1 MVREVK
7 IQILFILVA
16 IFISFQMEPGGSIM
30 PGTCSSPTTMLILK
44 IEPLFVLLLAGGMTC
59 HRPPRNV
66 SSANMQPETTD
77 VLDLSA
83 VVDTPG
89 VLMVVEV
96 VVLETI
102 SVLET
107 AIGCLK
113 LIFVFLSHVSKYFS
127 ILGKHLLNRNILQ
140 CQLFRN
146 IITSH

>member
-1 MVREVK
+1 
-7 IQILFILVA
+7 
-16 IFISFQMEPGGSIM
+16 M

-59 HRPPRNV
+59 HRPTRSV

-113 LIFVFLSHVSKYFS
+113 LIFVFLSLVSKYFS
-127 ILGKHLLNRNILQ
+127 ILSKNL
-140 CQLFRN
+140 
-146 IITSH
+146 

>member
-1 MVREVK
+1 
-7 IQILFILVA
+7 
-16 IFISFQMEPGGSIM
+16 MEPDGSIM
-30 PGTCSSPTTMLILK
+30 PGTCSNPITMLILK

-59 HRPPRNV
+59 HQPPRSV

-89 VLMVVEV
+89 GRVLMVVEV

-127 ILGKHLLNRNILQ
+127 ILSKNLLNIQ

>member
-1 MVREVK
+1 
-7 IQILFILVA
+7 
-16 IFISFQMEPGGSIM
+16 MEPDGSIM
-30 PGTCSSPTTMLILK
+30 PGTCSNPITMLILK

-59 HRPPRNV
+59 HQPPRNV

-127 ILGKHLLNRNILQ
+127 ILGKNLLNFQ

>member
-1 MVREVK
+1 M
-7 IQILFILVA
+7 
-16 IFISFQMEPGGSIM
+16 M
-30 PGTCSSPTTMLILK
+30 
-44 IEPLFVLLLAGGMTC
+44 
-59 HRPPRNV
+59 
-66 SSANMQPETTD
+66 
-77 VLDLSA
+77 DLSA

-96 VVLETI
+96 VGLETI

-113 LIFVFLSHVSKYFS
+113 LKFVFLSHVSKYFS
-127 ILGKHLLNRNILQ
+127 ILFENLLNRNILQ